1 MVQSRCFEEKS
12 RMRRVA
18 RDGGGQAQVTG
29 EPEKAPRNFVIKR
42 F

>member
-1 MVQSRCFEEKS
+1 MQSRCFEEKS

-29 EPEKAPRNFVIKR
+29 EPEKTLRNFVIKR